1 MSRFF
6 RGAALTA
13 AAAVA
18 GLSSAFS
25 QSLSSPLPLSA
36 SSSSSPSTPVG
47 PVAVSGHVA
56 LVRAHP
62 GLRELGAMLT
72 PASFL
77 VDATKAF
84 LAAALRCPPIY
95 PETLRQ
101 GREYLTAQILSA
113 ESEEGHA
120 AVEQAAFLARTNMAL
135 LDALEGRLDDAR
147 DAIVRLAAER
157 PGDTTLRLLAAA
169 LCRVLGRHE
178 EGAQW
183 LHLHGSAVP
192 DLSRLDHKIGF
203 AQTVLVA
210 TVGSAPR
217 AVAGSEA
224 LVLTTTLGLLE
235 MSMWSI
241 FTHGD
246 LPERLQVLAMMAFLR
261 GVVARKLRRDDGPAP
276 MQEATPN

>member
-18 GLSSAFS
+18 GLSSAFL

-36 SSSSSPSTPVG
+36 SPSSSPSTPIG
-47 PVAVSGHVA
+47 PVAVSGHAA

-62 GLRELGAMLT
+62 SLRELGAMLT

-77 VDATKAF
+77 VDATQAF
-84 LAAALRCPPIY
+84 LAGALRCPPIY

-113 ESEEGHA
+113 ESEGHA
-120 AVEQAAFLARTNMAL
+120 AVEQAALARTNMAL
-135 LDALEGRLDDAR
+135 LDAREGRLDDAR

-157 PGDTTLRLLAAA
+157 PGDTTLRLFAAA

-183 LHLHGSAVP
+183 LHDSAVP
-192 DLSRLDHKIGF
+192 DLSRLEHKIQF
-203 AQTVLVA
+203 VQAVLVA

-217 AVAGSEA
+217 AVAGSEELA
-224 LVLTTTLGLLE
+224 LVTTLGLLE

-276 MQEATPN
+276 MQGS